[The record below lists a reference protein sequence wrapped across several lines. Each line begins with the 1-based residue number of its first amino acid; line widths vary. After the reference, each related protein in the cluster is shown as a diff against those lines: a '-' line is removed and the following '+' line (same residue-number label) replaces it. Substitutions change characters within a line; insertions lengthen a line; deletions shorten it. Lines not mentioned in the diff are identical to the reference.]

1 MQCPLEFG
9 GPGIHNLELVGYA
22 LHTRR
27 VWAQKTDPLQPWA
40 RLSVVS
46 TAECS
51 SSLYCGIECIVGN
64 GEQIR
69 FWANRWLQGK
79 TMAEVAPNL
88 HKKTSRTVVKNRT
101 VAQALHNRAWMGDI
115 KGALTVQV
123 LVEYLHTHTHP
134 TRTRTHTHTVRPCSG
149 TGKL

>member
-1 MQCPLEFG
+1 
-9 GPGIHNLELVGYA
+9 
-22 LHTRR
+22 
-27 VWAQKTDPLQPWA
+27 
-40 RLSVVS
+40 
-46 TAECS
+46 
-51 SSLYCGIECIVGN
+51 
-64 GEQIR
+64 
-69 FWANRWLQGK
+69 
-79 TMAEVAPNL
+79 MAEVAPNL

>member
-1 MQCPLEFG
+1 M
-9 GPGIHNLELVGYA
+9 
-22 LHTRR
+22 
-27 VWAQKTDPLQPWA
+27 
-40 RLSVVS
+40 
-46 TAECS
+46 
-51 SSLYCGIECIVGN
+51 ECIVGN

-123 LVEYLHTHTHP
+123 LVEYLHTRAHAHAHAHTP
-134 TRTRTHTHTVRPCSG
+134 TRDTQSVLAQGQASSEQGVTQDAGSSSVKQLRFVS
-149 TGKL
+149 LYS